1 MMKKSKLIIYLILI
15 LTILVL
21 RASAQS
27 TDSLLNALDSS
38 KKYNKVESTFK
49 ATHVVL
55 SHSTE
60 TQKKH
65 DLDLRIRHHF
75 GDIGGEFGSAHTLY
89 GLDVATDLFIGLD
102 YGVSDKLTIGIGRSK
117 HDELFDLYIK
127 QKLIQ
132 QKNDGGMPFNLTL
145 LAQVGLVARA
155 PFATTEF
162 ANYGDRVTY
171 LIQPLISR
179 KFSSRLSLQV
189 MPSYLIR
196 STSTDANDP
205 DNLFSIGFAGRIKL
219 TKRLS
224 FVADYTLINGLS
236 RPDNLAVPL
245 YNPLGI
251 GLEIETGGHI
261 FSLNFMNSEYIAEN
275 NFIANTKKSW
285 SDGGVRF
292 GFTISRN
299 FSLFKSKNKDPN
311 TKSTIY

>member
-1 MMKKSKLIIYLILI
+1 MKKSKLFIYLLLI
-15 LTILVL
+15 LAVL
-21 RASAQS
+21 ALHASAQNA
-27 TDSLLNALDSS
+27 DSLLKTLDST
-38 KKYNKVESTFK
+38 KKYTKVEATFK
-49 ATHVVL
+49 ATHIVL

-102 YGVSDKLTIGIGRSK
+102 YGVTENLTIGIGRSK
-117 HDELFDLYIK
+117 HDELYNLYAK

-132 QKNDGGMPFNLTL
+132 QKVDGMPFNLTF
-145 LAQVGLVARA
+145 LAQIGLVARE
-155 PFATTEF
+155 PFSPSEF
-162 ANYGDRVTY
+162 TNYGDRISY
-171 LIQPLISR
+171 FIQPILSR
-179 KFSSRLSLQV
+179 KFSSRISAAILPAL
-189 MPSYLIR
+189 LIR
-196 STSTDANDP
+196 SATADPADP
-205 DNLFSIGFAGRIKL
+205 DKLFTVGFAGRIKI

-224 FVADYTLINGLS
+224 FVADYTLVNGLS
-236 RPDNLAVPL
+236 RPKNLIIPL
-245 YNPLGI
+245 YNPLGV

-261 FSLNFMNSEYIAEN
+261 FSLNFMNSEYIVEN

-285 SDGGVRF
+285 EDGGVRF

>member
-1 MMKKSKLIIYLILI
+1 MERSKLFVYLFIVILFFAVK
-15 LTILVL
+15 T
-21 RASAQS
+21 SAQS
-27 TDSLLNALDSS
+27 ADSLLNTLQNP
-38 KKYNKVESTFK
+38 KKFNTVESIFK
-49 ATHVVL
+49 ATHIVL

-75 GDIGGEFGSAHTLY
+75 GDIGGDFGSAHTLY

-102 YGVSDKLTIGIGRSK
+102 YGVNDKLTLGIGRSK
-117 HDELFDLYIK
+117 HDELFNFYVK

-132 QKNDGGMPFNLTL
+132 QQKEGGLPFNLTF
-145 LAQVGLVARA
+145 LAQTGLVARA

-162 ANYGDRVTY
+162 MNYSDRLTY
-171 LIQPLISR
+171 LIQPIISR
-179 KFSSRLSLQV
+179 KFSSSISLQV

-196 STSTDANDP
+196 SVSAEPNDP
-205 DNLFSIGFAGRIKL
+205 NNLFSVGFAGRLKL
-219 TKRLS
+219 NKRLS

-236 RPDNLAVPL
+236 RKDNLATPL
-245 YNPLGI
+245 YDPLGV

-261 FSLNFMNSEYIAEN
+261 FSLNFMNSEFITEN

-285 SDGGVRF
+285 ADGGVRF

-299 FSLFKSKNKDPN
+299 FSLFKSKNKNPD